1 MAEKDTVFSSKMKYG
16 GIFNFKDFYK
26 FCYDWLTEEMGFHV
40 SEAEY
45 EEKIG
50 GNTKDMLIK
59 WEGQRELTDY
69 FRFDVKVEFR
79 ITNLSKVELN
89 RDGKKIKT
97 NEGSATVKVKGVLVR
112 DYKGKFE
119 VSASKKFMRSVYEKW
134 IIPSRVEEF
143 QGKIAG
149 DCDEFLSQA
158 KAFLDLEGK
167 R

>member
-26 FCYDWLTEEMGFHV
+26 FCYDWLTEELGFGV
-40 SEAEY
+40 SESEY

-89 RDGKKIKT
+89 RDGRKIKA
-97 NEGSATVKVKGVLVR
+97 NEGSVTLKLKGILVR

-134 IIPSRVEEF
+134 IIPSRIEEF
-143 QGKIAG
+143 EGKIAG
-149 DCDEFLSQA
+149 NCDEFLSQA
-158 KAFLDLEGK
+158 KAFLDLEGE